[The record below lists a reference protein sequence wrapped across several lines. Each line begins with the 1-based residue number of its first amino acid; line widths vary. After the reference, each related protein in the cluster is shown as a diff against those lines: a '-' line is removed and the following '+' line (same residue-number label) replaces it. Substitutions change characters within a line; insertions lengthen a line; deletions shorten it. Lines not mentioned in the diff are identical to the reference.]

1 MVAVSENYSVTV
13 GTHHPHP
20 APKVERER
28 ERERGK
34 ERVFLLAMFV
44 RECFLG
50 LVETHP
56 RGKAGRKIWPGACQL
71 VKAPS
76 LFVKKVIGV
85 LA

>member
-1 MVAVSENYSVTV
+1 
-13 GTHHPHP
+13 
-20 APKVERER
+20 
-28 ERERGK
+28 
-34 ERVFLLAMFV
+34 MFV